1 MAASSPEPEK
11 LEDHMDD
18 DASKEDDG
26 LDAAAGGSETA
37 DGGDGKEED
46 EVEEQEQED
55 QNEGDEEKD
64 DGVDD
69 DESKEDDDGALQ
81 IGGPIETDAYGLLD
95 GIFEDPESGAHTR
108 VTIPLTRFPATLGR
122 SHDTEDPHFF
132 GLGKKKAL
140 SRKQCMIYYRDAQG
154 GKVQWDS
161 KLQDMSYQKPD
172 GSLDT
177 AKLLHTKT
185 EDLPQEGFFVIECL
199 GKNRILVNKE
209 RVDQGKSAV
218 LKSGASIRISSY
230 MLYFLLPKDA
240 APRKP
245 HFVWES
251 VAPDLKRKKSPPPP
265 ITSNSSV
272 VSSKDP
278 NPSANKKSK
287 ATMGASFQAELD
299 TLPVETLLDR
309 MNTAINKNQWERRH
323 QLIGSTISLH
333 SVRDAAMDPDIQE
346 EATLDGAGVS
356 RSDIMTWVETS
367 PKYKRWVEQ
376 MMTKMEAR
384 SYQAAI
390 TKSLLKAG
398 YTRTGSSGRYIK
410 WLLPA
415 DIEIKPVDRSVK
427 KKPKKEKVEEEE
439 EGGDEEGEGGD
450 EEGEG
455 GDEEGEGGD
464 EEDAGEE
471 EEEGGGGGGEEEEEE
486 EDEEDEDGSK
496 PAGSGADESGSE
508 EDRTGGAEG
517 EEDDEMEEEE

>member
-1 MAASSPEPEK
+1 
-11 LEDHMDD
+11 MDD
-18 DASKEDDG
+18 EASKEEDG
-26 LDAAAGGSETA
+26 LDATAGGSETA

-55 QNEGDEEKD
+55 QNDGEEEEDEG
-64 DGVDD
+64 GDD
-69 DESKEDDDGALQ
+69 DDNNKGDDDGALQ

-154 GKVQWDS
+154 GKVEWDS

-172 GSLDT
+172 GSLDS
-177 AKLLHTKT
+177 AKLLHTKP
-185 EDLPQEGFFVIECL
+185 EDLPQDGFFVIECL

-240 APRKP
+240 ASRKP
-245 HFVWES
+245 HFVWET
-251 VAPDLKRKKSPPPP
+251 VAPTLKRKKSPPPP

-272 VSSKDP
+272 TSSKDP
-278 NPSANKKSK
+278 NPSATKKTK

-309 MNTAINKNQWERRH
+309 MNTAIKKNQWERRH

-333 SVRDAAMDPDIQE
+333 SVRDAAMDPEIQE

-415 DIEIKPVDRSVK
+415 DIEIKPVDRSGK
-427 KKPKKEKVEEEE
+427 KKVKKEKVEEEE
-439 EGGDEEGEGGD
+439 EEEGAEEGG
-450 EEGEG
+450 E
-455 GDEEGEGGD
+455 
-464 EEDAGEE
+464 EEDGGGEE
-471 EEEGGGGGGEEEEEE
+471 EEEGGGEEEEED

-496 PAGSGADESGSE
+496 PAGSGAEESGSE
-508 EDRTGGAEG
+508 EDRTGGADG
-517 EEDDEMEEEE
+517 EEDDEMDEEV